1 MKKISFIIILLM
13 LLTLTGCSKSQKLT
27 CTATDETTEIKK
39 YSTLDI
45 KIKNN
50 RVKDMKFTVDTIFP
64 ESYQNQLQTMANNIK
79 SSKPYMDVIL
89 IKDGIR
95 LITNDDPDNSFIGIK
110 MDQEITYNELKEV
123 LELQDYICK

>member
-1 MKKISFIIILLM
+1 MKKIYIFILLII

-27 CTATDETTEIKK
+27 CTATDETTDIKK

-50 RVKDMKFTVDTIFP
+50 KVSDMKFTVDTIYP
-64 ESYQNQLQTMANNIK
+64 KTYESQLQQIAESIKAN
-79 SSKPYMDVIL
+79 KPYMDVIL
-89 IKDGIR
+89 IKNGIR

-110 MDQEITYNELKEV
+110 IDQEITYNELKEV
-123 LELQDYICK
+123 LELQDYTCK

>member
-1 MKKISFIIILLM
+1 M

-39 YSTLDI
+39 YSTLNI
-45 KIKNN
+45 KVKNN
-50 RVKDMKFTVDTIFP
+50 KVSDMKFTVDMIYP
-64 ESYQNQLQTMANNIK
+64 ESYQNQLQAMANNIK

>member
-27 CTATDETTEIKK
+27 CTATDETTEVKK
-39 YSTLDI
+39 YSTLNI
-45 KIKNN
+45 KVKNN
-50 RVKDMKFTVDTIFP
+50 KVSDMKFTVDMIYP
-64 ESYQNQLQTMANNIK
+64 ESYQNQLQAMANNIK